1 MGFYHCDEATQFN
14 TISHLQKIPL
24 FDIAHFGTI
33 YRHVSIRHDCKNKIV
48 CEKAEYLLLLPPLR
62 SILLSAKF
70 LFKFCLSSFVRKQ
83 YTSNYRFYQDQ
94 PLKCISQSE
103 HELFNGACKNS
114 SHHFLCPSKWCIWSP
129 LNLLKVTCT
138 LSWFNVMFDITAQ
151 LNIDGIGLSWC
162 RYKRSFSFSQ
172 WLLSDC
178 CPQRGS
184 CNTLRVE
191 ETGKDFS
198 RKLYCVY
205 QLFWQW
211 LMLFVRF

>member
-1 MGFYHCDEATQFN
+1 MKKLNTCCCYRLCGQFCC
-14 TISHLQKIPL
+14 LQNS
-24 FDIAHFGTI
+24 
-33 YRHVSIRHDCKNKIV
+33 YSNSV
-48 CEKAEYLLLLPPLR
+48 YPPL
-62 SILLSAKF
+62 LG
-70 LFKFCLSSFVRKQ
+70 SS
-83 YTSNYRFYQDQ
+83 TIYRFYQDQ

-151 LNIDGIGLSWC
+151 LNIDGIDLSWC

-191 ETGKDFS
+191 ETGKDFR